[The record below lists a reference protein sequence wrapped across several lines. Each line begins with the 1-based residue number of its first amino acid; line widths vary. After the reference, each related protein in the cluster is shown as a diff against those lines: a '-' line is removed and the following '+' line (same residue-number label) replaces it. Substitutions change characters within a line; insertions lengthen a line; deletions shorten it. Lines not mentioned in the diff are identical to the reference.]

1 MFAIVDIETC
11 AGKYEFRKGRI
22 IEICILLHDGL
33 QVVDKFSTLINPECH
48 ISSFFRGITGISDEM
63 VAGAPRFHEVA
74 KDILA
79 FTEGRVF
86 IGHNVGF
93 DYGFVRAE
101 FAALGYT
108 YKRETL
114 CTVRLSRKL
123 LPGKLSYSLGK
134 LCDSLGIENLAR
146 HRAEGDA
153 LATAQLFDLLMQ
165 LKSMNPQYKNLG
177 ATELMTRRIDKI
189 KLYVLD
195 KLPEA
200 CGVYYFLDKEGHI
213 IYIGKSKNMRHRAM
227 SHFNSKEK
235 KSLKMLNQLQDIDFE
250 LCGGELIALLR
261 EAEEIKRHKPEFNRM
276 RKANSFTQCI
286 DWFKDSDGI
295 IRFKIVPSQES
306 ENALLSFVTYGTAR
320 SRLESMLEEHTLCL
334 RYCGLT
340 PDDSV
345 CFDHHLKKCN
355 GICAGEEEIDVY
367 NKRAQE
373 VLDKYI
379 FKDADFALIDKGR
392 TPEEYSVVVVE
403 NGHYAGFGYGDRSIH
418 IQSADELK
426 GMIKQAIYYPDTDDL
441 VRGWMKTASSYKYVP
456 FRAGNE
462 INTSEKS
469 EHIDF
474 EPQID

>member
-11 AGKYEFRKGRI
+11 AGKFEFRNGRI
-22 IEICILLHDGL
+22 IEICILVHDGL
-33 QVVDKFSTLINPECH
+33 QVVDKFSTLINPECT
-48 ISSFFRGITGISDEM
+48 ISSFFRGITGITNEM

-74 KDILA
+74 KQILA
-79 FTEGRVF
+79 FTEGRIF

-123 LPGKLSYSLGK
+123 MPGKLSYSLGK
-134 LCDSLGIENLAR
+134 LCDSVGIENTAR

-153 LATAQLFDLLMQ
+153 VATAKLFDLLMQ

-177 ATELMTRRIDKI
+177 APELMTRRIDKI

-200 CGVYYFLDKEGHI
+200 CGVYYFLNKEGHI

-235 KSLKMLNQLQDIDFE
+235 KGFKMLNELHDIDFE
-250 LCGGELIALLR
+250 LCGSELIALLR
-261 EAEEIKRHKPEFNRM
+261 EAEEIKRHAPSFNRM
-276 RKANSFTQCI
+276 RKAKSFTHCI
-286 DWFKDSDGI
+286 DWWKNKQGI
-295 IRFKIVPSQES
+295 ISFKLLPAEES
-306 ENALLSFVTYGTAR
+306 ENALLSFVTYSTGR
-320 SRLESMLEEHTLCL
+320 SRLEDLIEEHSLCL

-340 PDDSV
+340 ADDSV

-355 GICAGEEEIDVY
+355 GICAGEEEIAAY
-367 NKRAQE
+367 NKRAE
-373 VLDKYI
+373 AVLSKYI
-379 FKDADFALIDKGR
+379 FKDPDFALLGKGR
-392 TPEEYSVVVVE
+392 KPEEYSVVLIE
-403 NGHYAGFGYGDRSIH
+403 NGHYAGFGYGDRS
-418 IQSADELK
+418 QNVESADELK
-426 GMIKQAIYYPDTDDL
+426 GMVKRSIYYPDTDDL
-441 VRGWMKTASSYKYVP
+441 VRGWMKTATSYKYIP
-456 FRAGNE
+456 FR
-462 INTSEKS
+462 EKDS
-469 EHIDF
+469 PAFDSDESVVR
-474 EPQID
+474 E